1 MRCIKRLNHPIWRAI
16 DSWLTPFFV
25 FFPINETMCRSLP
38 VLFNVY
44 IYIYMEIWNGI
55 YMGCQIRYP
64 CVHPTNSWD
73 LAGMF
78 LNDFMVP
85 GKRLHNHWTWPSR
98 NTWFT
103 HSKWWFPI
111 VMLNY
116 QEGNSTS
123 NLAMG
128 TMSSSMGRMTSHI
141 LWKITI
147 LETTNQKWYSYRVW
161 FAFPYA
167 FLCFRFARPPR
178 SETPAPLSP
187 SRAADPKK
195 SALAAARHRWQA
207 TRAHQWRVTWSTR
220 NTLFVGYKYIY
231 KDKNNRSEWLNE
243 HQIY

>member
-1 MRCIKRLNHPIWRAI
+1 
-16 DSWLTPFFV
+16 
-25 FFPINETMCRSLP
+25 
-38 VLFNVY
+38 
-44 IYIYMEIWNGI
+44 
-55 YMGCQIRYP
+55 MGCQIRYP

-116 QEGNSTS
+116 QEGNPTS

-187 SRAADPKK
+187 SRAADQKK

-231 KDKNNRSEWLNE
+231 IKTKTTGVNG
-243 HQIY
+243 